1 MKIQKLANIT
11 QSESGVNPEVL
22 MTVDEKNF
30 VLTRDYRLSI
40 TKQLLITS
48 VKLSFER
55 VACHRKLSF
64 EINQQLN

>member
-11 QSESGVNPEVL
+11 QSESDVNPEVL

-40 TKQLLITS
+40 TKQLL
-48 VKLSFER
+48 SF
-55 VACHRKLSF
+55 L
-64 EINQQLN
+64 LNV